1 MEKLKTMK
9 EIAKELAHEAM
20 KNITLNGMT
29 LEEFIKRMNN
39 VNDRKECRVA
49 SCRYN
54 KNCICQ
60 NEDKRKECVDVSMKV
75 LCLEGSE
82 EQEKPLI
89 TQRIQET

>member
-9 EIAKELAHEAM
+9 EIAKELTHEAM

-39 VNDRKECRVA
+39 VNDGKECHVA

-60 NEDKRKECVDVSMKV
+60 NEDKRKECVDVSMRV
-75 LCLEGSE
+75 LCLESFDE
-82 EQEKPLI
+82 NNNKV
-89 TQRIQET
+89 